1 VPRDSHGELSE
12 GLVKFGLW
20 CLRRPLL
27 MWFVLLWGILTFIG
41 PTRFLLSHW
50 HEAIEFLSP
59 EQFIHALIVPGLA
72 LSASVLAFC
81 MRKESVALLAIYFG
95 LYFIVVWQMQA
106 PRPWQVIAFN
116 LVLGVAVLGYL
127 LWLLRARRLR

>member
-1 VPRDSHGELSE
+1 
-12 GLVKFGLW
+12 
-20 CLRRPLL
+20 
-27 MWFVLLWGILTFIG
+27 
-41 PTRFLLSHW
+41 
-50 HEAIEFLSP
+50 
-59 EQFIHALIVPGLA
+59 